1 MLSELLESA
10 LSLTRICPSATV
22 TRDDDMDDALKAKL
36 NEARQRMNSQQ
47 AGINANRKHDDP
59 AMREWARG
67 KQRPANAE
75 RAQFRKSLTDEE
87 RSQIEERIQ
96 QVLDDNPALSPANA
110 AALDSKIEPPSVSFE
125 VLDEYYFLR
134 DILAG

>member
-1 MLSELLESA
+1 
-10 LSLTRICPSATV
+10 
-22 TRDDDMDDALKAKL
+22 MDKALKAKL
-36 NEARQRMNSQQ
+36 DEARERMNSQQ

-75 RAQFRKSLTDEE
+75 RAQFRGSLSDEE
-87 RSQIEERIQ
+87 RSQIEERMEQLIR
-96 QVLDDNPALSPANA
+96 DNPTLSSTGVRP
-110 AALDSKIEPPSVSFE
+110 LDSKPEPPSVSAE

-134 DILAG
+134 DIIA

>member
-1 MLSELLESA
+1 VNLRGNTQRTEKGNN
-10 LSLTRICPSATV
+10 
-22 TRDDDMDDALKAKL
+22 MDETLRAKL
-36 NEARQRMNSQQ
+36 DEARERMNSKQ

-75 RAQFRKSLTDEE
+75 RAQFRNSLTDEE
-87 RSQIEERIQ
+87 RSQIEERIEQ
-96 QVLDDNPALSPANA
+96 LVHDNATLSPTNA
-110 AALDSKIEPPSVSFE
+110 RPLDSKTEPPSVSAE